1 MTNQGVKTAKKQNK
15 KKQSHEYT
23 LNKSK
28 QPNLNEIFKTDRSF
42 PWVTTESSCVVH
54 INITSTLVHTTIK
67 NVTTLY
73 CIHMQTMEQLQLVN
87 TCNVLMRLC

>member
-1 MTNQGVKTAKKQNK
+1 MTNQGVKTAKKQLKNKTK

-42 PWVTTESSCVVH
+42 PWVTTESGCVVH
-54 INITSTLVHTTIK
+54 MVCMGAH
-67 NVTTLY
+67 
-73 CIHMQTMEQLQLVN
+73 
-87 TCNVLMRLC
+87 